1 LVEIR
6 RKGTELMDRTDKIVA
21 AVCAVL
27 AAGAIGGGVATANAT
42 PTPAPP
48 PPPTSVVDT
57 PEPGDTP
64 DVPGAPDTDNVQE
77 GDQNGPE
84 VPDTTVAPAPP
95 GR

>member
-1 LVEIR
+1 
-6 RKGTELMDRTDKIVA
+6 MDRMDKIVA
-21 AVCAVL
+21 ALTAAL
-27 AAGAIGGGVATANAT
+27 TAGAIGGVVAIANAT

-48 PPPTSVVDT
+48 PPPPTSVVGT

-84 VPDTTVAPAPP
+84 VPDTTPAPAPP

>member
-1 LVEIR
+1 
-6 RKGTELMDRTDKIVA
+6 MDRMDKIVA
-21 AVCAVL
+21 ALSAAL
-27 AAGAIGGGVATANAT
+27 AACAIGGGVAIANAT
-42 PTPAPP
+42 PTPPP